1 MPIDINLLRVE
12 RGGNPDL
19 VRESQRKRFAD
30 VDLVDRVIALD
41 ESWRKKQGDLETV
54 KMNINKLQ
62 AQIKVLYKEKKKDE
76 AQGLVDE
83 RKALEEQEPALKA
96 EADALKEEVERE
108 LYKIGNI
115 VDPTVPVSQNE
126 DENEVVATWGAC
138 RQHDES
144 LHYHHEVLQR
154 IDGYEP
160 EKGVQVAGHRGYFL
174 KGYGVML
181 NQALIMYGQQFLMK
195 RNYTLLQPP
204 FFMNKE
210 VMAGVAQLSEF
221 DEALYKVTGVEA
233 NDEKYLIATSEQPM
247 CGFHKDEW
255 ITESALPIRYAG
267 TSTCFRKEAGSHGRD
282 TWGIFRVHQFEKV
295 EQFVLCEPEKSP
307 EMLQEM
313 LSTAEAFYQSLGL
326 PYRVINI
333 VSGEL
338 NNAAIKKFDL
348 EAWFPAYQ
356 EFRELVSCS
365 NCTDYQARA
374 MEIRCGIKKMNQTE
388 KKYVHLLNATLC
400 ATTRTISCILENFQT
415 PEGVRVPDVLVPFMG
430 GVTFLPFVHERKV
443 NTNATKMAKAAAK
456 KA

>member
-1 MPIDINLLRVE
+1 MPIDINLLRTE
-12 RGGNPDL
+12 RGGNPEL
-19 VRESQRKRFAD
+19 VRESQRKRYAD

-41 ESWRKKQGDLETV
+41 EAWRKKQGDLETL
-54 KMNINKLQ
+54 KMNMNRLQ
-62 AQIKVLYKEKKKDE
+62 ATIKDLYKAKKRDE
-76 AQGLVDE
+76 AQELVDQ
-83 RKALEEQEPALKA
+83 RKRLEESEPALKL
-96 EADALKEEVERE
+96 EADALKEVVDRE
-108 LYKIGNI
+108 LYKIGNL
-115 VDPTVPVSQNE
+115 VDPSVPISQNE
-126 DENEVVATWGAC
+126 DDNEVTATWGTC
-138 RQHDES
+138 RAHDDS
-144 LHYHHEVLQR
+144 LHYHHEVLHR

-195 RNYTLLQPP
+195 RKYTLLQPP
-204 FFMNKE
+204 YFMNKD

-221 DEALYKVTGVEA
+221 DEALYKVTGADA

-247 CGFHKDEW
+247 CGFHKGEW

-267 TSTCFRKEAGSHGRD
+267 SSTCFRKEAGSHGKD

-295 EQFVLCEPEKSP
+295 EQFVLCEPEHSP
-307 EMLQEM
+307 AMLDEMLA
-313 LSTAEAFYQSLGL
+313 TAEAFYQSLGL

-348 EAWFPAYQ
+348 EAWFPAYA
-356 EFRELVSCS
+356 EFRELVSAS
-365 NCTDYQARA
+365 NCTDYQSRA

-415 PEGVRVPDVLVPFMG
+415 PEGVRVPEVLVPFMG
-430 GVTFLPFVHERKV
+430 GVTFLPFVNEPKA
-443 NTNATKMAKAAAK
+443 NTNALKMEKAASK